1 MSENQRSLEECKIA
15 SLIAENDNFKTR
27 FNFDVVYAGA
37 TYQADL
43 KSYTEII
50 AAVAQTELPVDF
62 YWVDKDNNKVVF
74 TKQQLQELANVVF
87 LKRLSIFKEHQERK
101 EIMRNATTIEA
112 LFPEFK

>member
-1 MSENQRSLEECKIA
+1 MSENQRSLEDCKAA
-15 SLIAENDNFKTR
+15 SLAAENLVFKSR
-27 FNFDVVYAGA
+27 LDFDVVYAGA
-37 TYQADL
+37 TYQADPE
-43 KSYTEII
+43 SYTELL
-50 AAVAQTELPVDF
+50 AAVAQTELPADF
-62 YWVDKDNNKVVF
+62 YWVDKDNNKVIF